1 MNPQEL
7 LYWVRGTGLQ
17 IAAAVFVLGM
27 SYRMLHLA
35 LLGRKK
41 SLATPR
47 GSEWTS
53 GLRMMWRRSFA
64 MPELSARGRF
74 TIVVGYI
81 FHLGFL
87 ITLLFLSQHIDL
99 LRAVLGF
106 GWPALPRSV
115 IDIATILSIAA
126 MIALLVHRFMD
137 PVKRLLSDFQDH
149 LTWTLAFLPLLTGFL
164 LSRGIGFS
172 YITLLTLHIFSV
184 ELLLIAVPFTK
195 LTHMFSIFVA
205 RWYNGAFAGF
215 KGVKV

>member
-27 SYRMLHLA
+27 SYRMLHLV

-41 SLATPR
+41 SLAVPR
-47 GSEWTS
+47 GSEWAP
-53 GLRMMWRRSFA
+53 GLRTIWRRSLV

-74 TIVVGYI
+74 TIVAGYI

-87 ITLLFLSQHIDL
+87 ITLFFLSQHIDL

-106 GWPALPRSV
+106 GWPALPRIV
-115 IDIATILSIAA
+115 IDIAAILSIAA
-126 MIALLVHRFMD
+126 LIAMLVYRFMD
-137 PVKRLLSDFQDH
+137 PVKRLLTDYQDY
-149 LTWTLAFLPLLTGFL
+149 LTWALTFLPLLTGFML
-164 LSRGIGFS
+164 LRGIGFD
-172 YITLLTLHIFSV
+172 YMTLLTLHILSV
-184 ELLLIAVPFTK
+184 ELLLIAIPFTK
-195 LTHMFSIFVA
+195 LTHMFFVFVA

-215 KGVKV
+215 KGVKA